1 MKIEKDVQKLAN
13 RVRMLQEEEER
24 AVKKIADT
32 RKKTQEIKLHMN
44 KSDEEYRRK
53 ILEMEKSKIQ
63 EEVSKK
69 SVLESKMKSQKDF
82 KIRATEIQQQK
93 L

>member
-1 MKIEKDVQKLAN
+1 
-13 RVRMLQEEEER
+13 MLQEEEER

-32 RKKTQEIKLHMN
+32 RKKTQEIKQHMN

>member
-1 MKIEKDVQKLAN
+1 
-13 RVRMLQEEEER
+13 
-24 AVKKIADT
+24 
-32 RKKTQEIKLHMN
+32 MN

-82 KIRATEIQQQK
+82 KIRATEIQQ
-93 L
+93 

>member
-1 MKIEKDVQKLAN
+1 
-13 RVRMLQEEEER
+13 MLQEEEER
-24 AVKKIADT
+24 AIKKIADT
-32 RKKTQEIKLHMN
+32 RKKTQEIKQHMN

>member
-24 AVKKIADT
+24 AIKKIADT
-32 RKKTQEIKLHMN
+32 RKKTQEIKQHMN

-63 EEVSKK
+63 DEVSKK